1 MTQLW
6 TFLELRIDSRVE
18 DIGWKLHLEVRW
30 RYQKQD
36 RDEETDG
43 EEEGNGRVDNPPDGA
58 SKCRLNGPDT
68 VQVVLIGR
76 WVTRRQNPAHWLIFN
91 RSSTLGWVKK
101 EINKGAILQWQ
112 LTTLQHIRYILK
124 KQTKQKGTN
133 KHSWVQ
139 MSETTS

>member
-43 EEEGNGRVDNPPDGA
+43 EEEGNGRVDTHPMVLPSAA
-58 SKCRLNGPDT
+58 SM
-68 VQVVLIGR
+68 VQTQCKLC
-76 WVTRRQNPAHWLIFN
+76 
-91 RSSTLGWVKK
+91 S
-101 EINKGAILQWQ
+101 
-112 LTTLQHIRYILK
+112 
-124 KQTKQKGTN
+124 
-133 KHSWVQ
+133 
-139 MSETTS
+139 